1 MSKSTDDME
10 SETIPE
16 EFAKVIYDLT
26 NDILFTFPEYKEN
39 MDIDLF
45 NIKETRD
52 EDSVRVVYE
61 HIKKVM
67 PARFFDILY
76 KNEDMFT
83 TEGTNTEFLP
93 GIHFNKLWND
103 GISDKTKETLWK
115 YLQLIL
121 FTVIGKIN
129 EDDSFGDTAKL
140 FESINETELKGKL
153 EETLNNFKNM
163 MDSDEPII
171 DVSGINM
178 DQLPNP
184 DQIHS
189 HINGLLDGKLG
200 KLAREIAEETAGELN
215 LDAGDATS
223 MDEVFKNLFK
233 NPGKLMNLVQNVGG
247 KLDSKIKSGEIKESE
262 IMAEASG
269 LMSKMKDM
277 PGMGDIQSMLSKMG
291 MNPGRGGK
299 LNLGAMQNSMEQNV
313 KLAQMKEQMKMK
325 GAQKQ
330 AEQEAERIRIANLP
344 PNIPMTDAQIE
355 ELIFSIEGDKP
366 EKTMRCENNTST
378 DKKKKKKKKK
388 TGSKK

>member
-10 SETIPE
+10 AETIPE
-16 EFAKVIYDLT
+16 EFVKVIYDLT

-61 HIKKVM
+61 HIKRVM

-313 KLAQMKEQMKMK
+313 KLAQMKEKMKMK

-344 PNIPMTDAQIE
+344 PTIPMTDAQIE

>member
-10 SETIPE
+10 AETIPE
-16 EFAKVIYDLT
+16 EFVKVIYDLT

-61 HIKKVM
+61 HIKRVM

-299 LNLGAMQNSMEQNV
+299 LNLGRTIM
-313 KLAQMKEQMKMK
+313 
-325 GAQKQ
+325 
-330 AEQEAERIRIANLP
+330 P
-344 PNIPMTDAQIE
+344 P
-355 ELIFSIEGDKP
+355 L
-366 EKTMRCENNTST
+366 
-378 DKKKKKKKKK
+378 
-388 TGSKK
+388 

>member
-10 SETIPE
+10 AETIPE
-16 EFAKVIYDLT
+16 EFVKVIYDLT

-313 KLAQMKEQMKMK
+313 KLAQMKEKMKMK

-344 PNIPMTDAQIE
+344 PTIPMTDAQIE